1 MRSFCLLLACVGLAQ
16 AETVKE
22 EPVAPAIPGSDIH
35 MFEINNSDSV
45 PSLSNGINITNS
57 PGYDSQPHFSENG
70 DLVYYTRIREGQA
83 DVFEYVI
90 KEAINRPYLRIPK
103 RSEYSPTPIP
113 GGPGLSVIQV
123 DEQGDQ
129 YLVKINNRSKL
140 PPERFSDLKQVG
152 YHNWTHNRG
161 THLWTFI
168 LNDNNGG
175 DLYHQGQ
182 DKKATKIKDNIGR
195 SFIRGND
202 HKTLYF
208 VDKNHKPWQI
218 HAITH
223 PKEPSQ
229 KVMDLPAG
237 TEDFTHD
244 RKGRFWAGQGNNL
257 FVSLDQ
263 KNWTLIQSFP
273 DKGTISRVT
282 TNPKADKIAI
292 VFAEQ

>member
-1 MRSFCLLLACVGLAQ
+1 MKKSWLLLGLMGTAQ
-16 AETVKE
+16 AEEAKE
-22 EPVAPAIPGSDIH
+22 DAPAIPGSDIH
-35 MFEINNSDSV
+35 LFEINIKNEV
-45 PSLSNGINITNS
+45 PTLSKGLNITNS
-57 PGYDSQPHFSENG
+57 PGYDSQPHFSEKG
-70 DLVYYTRIREGQA
+70 DLIYYTRIRDGQA
-83 DVFEYVI
+83 DIYEYEL
-90 KEAINRPYLRIPK
+90 KSGDNRAHLNTPK

-113 GGPGLSVIQV
+113 AGKGLSVIQV
-123 DEQGDQ
+123 DEVGDQ
-129 YLVKINNRSKL
+129 YLVKINKKSKH
-140 PPERFSDLKQVG
+140 PTARYSDLKQVG

-168 LNDNNGG
+168 LNDQNGG

-223 PKEPSQ
+223 PTEKSQ
-229 KVMDLPAG
+229 KIMDLPAG

-244 RKGRFWAGQGNNL
+244 RKGRFWAGQGNTL
-257 FVSLDQ
+257 FASLDQ